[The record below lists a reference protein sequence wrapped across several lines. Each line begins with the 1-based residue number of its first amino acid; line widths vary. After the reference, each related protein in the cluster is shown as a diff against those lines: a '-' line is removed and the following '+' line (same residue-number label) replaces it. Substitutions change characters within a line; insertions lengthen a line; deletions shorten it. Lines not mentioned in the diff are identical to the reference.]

1 MLFSV
6 RLEIK
11 EGCLLLPLQVNSI
24 LEGKKGERKRKEGR
38 DGRMKEK
45 ENGKQGNEGDREIG
59 REKKDRKERKGR
71 ERKVGGREK
80 GKKGIIK
87 LNWKGRSK

>member
-1 MLFSV
+1 
-6 RLEIK
+6 
-11 EGCLLLPLQVNSI
+11 
-24 LEGKKGERKRKEGR
+24 
-38 DGRMKEK
+38 MKEK

-71 ERKVGGREK
+71 ERKVGERER

>member
-38 DGRMKEK
+38 DRRMKEK

-59 REKKDRKERKGR
+59 REKKKKDRKERKGR
-71 ERKVGGREK
+71 GRKVGRER
-80 GKKGIIK
+80 
-87 LNWKGRSK
+87 KGRKE